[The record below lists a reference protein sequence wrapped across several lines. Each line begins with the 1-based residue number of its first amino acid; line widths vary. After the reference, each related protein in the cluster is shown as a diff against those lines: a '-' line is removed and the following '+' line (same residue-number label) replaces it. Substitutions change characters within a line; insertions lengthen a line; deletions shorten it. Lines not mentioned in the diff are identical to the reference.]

1 MTARDL
7 RAACAPTT
15 ATIRDA
21 LEVVDRSGNLVCL
34 LVDDENR
41 LAGLLTDGDLRRAFL
56 KGTSLD
62 DAALDHATRTP
73 HFVAAGSPRALV
85 LDLMQA
91 LRISAVPE
99 LADDR
104 TLVGLHTL
112 SDVVGSAP
120 LPNVA
125 VVMAGGRGT
134 RLGDLTKDTPK
145 PLMTVAGRSILEWIV
160 LGLVGDGIREIYVSV
175 NYLAEQIEE
184 HLGDGSRLGCTVR
197 YLREDPERPL
207 GTAGS
212 LTLLRDERPD
222 LEHAV
227 LVMNGDLMVEFDAS
241 DLLDAP
247 PADGRRRHRRDPHL
261 PARGAVRRRREHR
274 RARHRRLGE
283 ADAEL
288 RHQRRR
294 VCRRAAGARL
304 AAHRA
309 RQHDAGPRRDVS
321 RARRAGDG
329 VADPERLD
337 RRRHPEGPGPREGRD
352 VSARASDDVT
362 ATVTADVANGIRAHM
377 DDEKAAVTTPSA
389 PEQHR

>member
-21 LEVVDRSGNLVCL
+21 LEVIDRSATAVCL
-34 LVDDENR
+34 LVDDGGH
-41 LAGLLTDGDLRRAFL
+41 LAGLLTDGDLRRAVL
-56 KGTSLD
+56 KGSGLD
-62 DAALDHATRTP
+62 DPALDHATRTP
-73 HFVAAGSPRALV
+73 HVVAAGSPRALV

-99 LADDR
+99 IAADR

-160 LGLVGDGIREIYVSV
+160 LGLVGDGLRDIWVSV
-175 NYLAEQIEE
+175 NYLADQIED
-184 HLGDGSRLGCTVR
+184 HLGDGSRLGCRVH
-197 YLREDPERPL
+197 YLREDPALPL

-212 LTLLRDERPD
+212 LTLLREELPD

-241 DLLDAP
+241 ALLDA
-247 PADGRRRHRRDPHL
+247 H
-261 PARGAVRRRREHR
+261 ARTG
-274 RARHRRLGE
+274 
-283 ADAEL
+283 
-288 RHQRRR
+288 
-294 VCRRAAGARL
+294 
-304 AAHRA
+304 
-309 RQHDAGPRRDVS
+309 
-321 RARRAGDG
+321 
-329 VADPERLD
+329 
-337 RRRHPEGPGPREGRD
+337 
-352 VSARASDDVT
+352 
-362 ATVTADVANGIRAHM
+362 ATVTMATRAYHHEVPFGVVESEAGRVTAVV
-377 DDEKAAVTTPSA
+377 EKPTLTFDINAAVYAVEPRALAWLPTGRASTMPELIETCLERDEVVTAWPITADWIDVGTPNDLARAQGQS
-389 PEQHR
+389 

>member
-34 LVDDENR
+34 LVDDDDR

-62 DAALDHATRTP
+62 DVALDHATHTP

-99 LADDR
+99 LAHDR

-125 VVMAGGRGT
+125 VIMAGGRGT
-134 RLGDLTKDTPK
+134 RLGELTKDTPK

-197 YLREDPERPL
+197 YLREDPDRPL

-222 LEHAV
+222 LAHAV
-227 LVMNGDLMVEFDAS
+227 LVMNGDLMVEFDAG
-241 DLLDAP
+241 DLLDA
-247 PADGRRRHRRDPHL
+247 HRRT
-261 PARGAVRRRREHR
+261 G
-274 RARHRRLGE
+274 
-283 ADAEL
+283 
-288 RHQRRR
+288 
-294 VCRRAAGARL
+294 
-304 AAHRA
+304 
-309 RQHDAGPRRDVS
+309 
-321 RARRAGDG
+321 
-329 VADPERLD
+329 
-337 RRRHPEGPGPREGRD
+337 
-352 VSARASDDVT
+352 
-362 ATVTADVANGIRAHM
+362 
-377 DDEKAAVTTPSA
+377 AAVTVATRTYQHEVPFGVVESTDGRVTGVSEKPTLSFDINAAVYAVEPRALAWLPTGRASTMPGLVETCLERDEPVTAWPIQSDWIDVGTPKDLA
-389 PEQHR
+389 RAKGET